1 MVGMILGYPAQL
13 AGIQQVDQLLQIDKQ
28 QKVGVVFFRLWNF
41 THFRQGVLAGKALSA
56 YDSLLW

>member
-28 QKVGVVFFRLWNF
+28 QIVGIVFFRWWNC
-41 THFRQGVLAGKALSA
+41 THFRQGVLAGKALSP